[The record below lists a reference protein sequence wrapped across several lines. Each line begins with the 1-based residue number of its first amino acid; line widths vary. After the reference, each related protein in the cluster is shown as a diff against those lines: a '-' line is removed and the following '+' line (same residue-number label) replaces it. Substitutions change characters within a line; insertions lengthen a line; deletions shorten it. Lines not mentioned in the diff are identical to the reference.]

1 MTKFIM
7 GLLLGLILGIG
18 GTAAFLISAGGGDY
32 LVVTSPRVR
41 ELETSLKQADKE
53 REWLRG
59 QLRDSNQILVK
70 LESRFV
76 ALATRFGDLGSQ
88 AATLLGAPVVK
99 EESAVKDTAKT
110 AAPVAA
116 EAAPP
121 KPEQEPEPVA
131 EATAEP
137 EPTEPAA
144 TETLTVAATPT
155 PASVEA
161 TADAAGGDEAA
172 APSPSDW

>member
-18 GTAAFLISAGGGDY
+18 GTAVFLISAGGGDY

-41 ELETSLKQADKE
+41 ELETSLKQADQE

-88 AATLLGAPVVK
+88 AATLLAAPVVK
-99 EESAVKDTAKT
+99 EASAVKDVAKT
-110 AAPVAA
+110 AASVAA
-116 EAAPP
+116 EATPP
-121 KPEQEPEPVA
+121 DPETAAGATTEPA
-131 EATAEP
+131 
-137 EPTEPAA
+137 PTEPAA
-144 TETLTVAATPT
+144 TQTLAAAATPT
-155 PASVEA
+155 PAAVEA
-161 TADAAGGDEAA
+161 TADAAGGDGDA
-172 APSPSDW
+172 APSPAGG